1 MTDANGCPLAGV
13 DVPLHSTHPSIPDTV
28 KDTFQINSFT
38 GSSYSV
44 DPNGVPSCAVRY
56 SSRFRGLHP
65 RPPEKPKC
73 EEGFRLIET
82 VTQTSWMGSKN
93 EWEVQRVIFND
104 TAIIEAGI
112 DTTTV
117 NLDAFS
123 SFSPRRRLTPSPS
136 RPGQPDVR

>member
-1 MTDANGCPLAGV
+1 MAFPRAPFGTP
-13 DVPLHSTHPSIPDTV
+13 
-28 KDTFQINSFT
+28 
-38 GSSYSV
+38 
-44 DPNGVPSCAVRY
+44 
-56 SSRFRGLHP
+56 SRFRGLHP

-73 EEGFRLIET
+73 EEGFIET

-93 EWEVQRVIFND
+93 EWEVQHVIFND

-123 SFSPRRRLTPSPS
+123 SHILARRRLTCVALG
-136 RPGQPDVR
+136 GQPDVR